1 MATAMDTATPPV
13 HDLEYALVEAW
24 LDEHPDFVDDYFL
37 RKATKELVDLWMLLH
52 MTPSSVEE
60 FKAQI
65 INEIRNASYTRQEKE
80 FFTEYLQFCKIVLLN
95 ENLFP

>member
-1 MATAMDTATPPV
+1 MPALPTELKSNPGVLCIVPVFRSPNVHIMATAMDTATPPV
-13 HDLEYALVEAW
+13 RDLEYALVEAW

-60 FKAQI
+60 F
-65 INEIRNASYTRQEKE
+65 
-80 FFTEYLQFCKIVLLN
+80 
-95 ENLFP
+95 